1 MGPKDRDLDLGSTG
15 HVEGILME
23 IWQVIARE
31 SIRDLVARYNAN
43 GDTGRFAQVR
53 ELFSP
58 DATMD
63 IGDGRVYRGLEEVM
77 TIFTGTKEAT
87 GAASALSHVRHST
100 TTHQIDLVDETHAS
114 GRLYFFVVTDI
125 GLDHWGRYVDSYI
138 ATDGTWKFASRKVTV
153 DGWAANS
160 LFPH

>member
-1 MGPKDRDLDLGSTG
+1 
-15 HVEGILME
+15 ME

-58 DATMD
+58 EATMD
-63 IGDGRVYRGLEEVM
+63 IGDGKVYRGLDDVM

-87 GAASALSHVRHST
+87 GAASALTHVRHST
-100 TTHQIDLVDETHAS
+100 TTHQIDLIDEFHAS

-125 GLDHWGRYVDSYI
+125 GLDHWGRYVDSYVSLN
-138 ATDGTWKFASRKVTV
+138 GQWKFASRKVTV
-153 DGWAANS
+153 DGWAETS